1 MRARIVAVMAMLAVL
16 SACGG
21 GTAPTSPPSTA
32 GAGPGG
38 TASAGPVGS
47 AAPVDLSGVEVCAL
61 LPMATVEALTGETG
75 FIADDGDQKCFWAVP
90 RAGVPQYVEIEV
102 FARPTG
108 LSGYTYSPG
117 PDCLSTAIAGVG
129 AEAIGGTC
137 STPQQKVFLLAWA
150 HGVAVRVLVNEPKGA
165 LTPADLAAAANAV
178 LEGLPT
184 S

>member
-1 MRARIVAVMAMLAVL
+1 MRARLVALAALLAVL

-21 GTAPTSPPSTA
+21 GTAATNPPSTA

-38 TASAGPVGS
+38 TASAVPVATG
-47 AAPVDLSGVEVCAL
+47 APVDLSGVDVCAL

-75 FIADDGDQKCFWAVP
+75 FLADDGDQKCFWAVA
-90 RAGVPQYVEIEV
+90 RAGVPQYVEVEV

-117 PDCLSTAIAGVG
+117 SGCSSAAVAGVG

-137 STPQQKVFLLAWA
+137 SSPQEKVFLLAWA
-150 HGVAVRVLVNEPKGA
+150 RGVAVRVLVNEPTGS
-165 LTPADLAAAANAV
+165 LTPADLVATASAI
-178 LEGLPT
+178 LDGLD
-184 S
+184 

>member
-1 MRARIVAVMAMLAVL
+1 MRARIVAVTALLAVL

-21 GTAPTSPPSTA
+21 GTAPTDPPGTA
-32 GAGPGG
+32 GSGPGG
-38 TASAGPVGS
+38 TASAAPVGS
-47 AAPVDLSGVEVCAL
+47 AAPVDLSGVDVCAL
-61 LPMATVEALTGETG
+61 LPIATVEALTGETG
-75 FIADDGDQKCFWAVP
+75 FDADPGDQKCFWAVP
-90 RAGVPQYVEIEV
+90 RAGVPQYVEIEI

-117 PDCLSTAIAGVG
+117 SDCTSAAVAGIG

-137 STPQQKVFLLAWA
+137 STPQQKVFLLGWA
-150 HGVAVRVLVNEPKGA
+150 RGVAVRVLVNEPKGS

-184 S
+184 G